1 MSDQD
6 SLENA
11 LDGLIDAVRYAE
23 DIGEHELA
31 RKISTLYQELG
42 EVSPDEHWDDV
53 YRYKVYGDDDMY
65 EVLEDTEGV
74 FMFDE
79 EGVSQG
85 FEIYATEDGRD
96 RLDNKSMVSE
106 IERLDKEN

>member
-6 SLENA
+6 SLEKA
-11 LDGLIDAVRYAE
+11 LDGLINAVRYAE
-23 DIGEHELA
+23 DIGEDELA
-31 RKISTLYQELG
+31 REISTLYQELG
-42 EVSPDEHWDDV
+42 KVSPEEHWDDV
-53 YRYKVYGDDDMY
+53 YQYRVYGDDMY
-65 EVLEDTEGV
+65 QVLEDTEGV

-96 RLDNKSMVSE
+96 RLKNRSKVSE
-106 IERLDKEN
+106 VELLDE